1 MKGTLLIALLCLFC
15 FDDTLYQYEFT
26 QIGREES
33 TQLAKY
39 KGKKI
44 LIVNTAC
51 KSPYTYQLEGLQQLH
66 TAYGDKLAVI
76 AIPTGADFEK
86 EEEASTN
93 KEILAF
99 HREQYGVTFP
109 LARKSSAQGPNR
121 HPIFDYLAGAAKDLG
136 HDEPVIKAPFT
147 KFLINEEGKLLAVW
161 GPNVT
166 PLSSEVTA
174 LLNHQK
180 LTY

>member
-1 MKGTLLIALLCLFC
+1 MKGTLLIAILCLFC

-26 QIGREES
+26 QIGHEEG
-33 TQLAKY
+33 TQLSKY

-66 TAYGDKLAVI
+66 SAYGEKLAVI
-76 AIPTGADFEK
+76 GIPTGADFEK
-86 EEEASTN
+86 EEEAATN

-109 LARKSSAQGPNR
+109 LSKKSSAQGPDQ
-121 HPIFDYLAGAAKDLG
+121 HPIFEYLSGAAKDMG
-136 HDEPVIKAPFT
+136 YSEPVIKAPFT
-147 KFLINEEGKLLAVW
+147 KFLISEDGKLLAVW

-166 PLSSEVTA
+166 PLSSDVTA
-174 LLNHQK
+174 VLNNRK